1 MSPEV
6 REAVAHYLAIG
17 FRWGVIA
24 KLINRQYG
32 TDYTSLQLQAV
43 WEAENETASGRT

>member
-1 MSPEV
+1 MPLEV
-6 REAVAHYLAIG
+6 REAVAHYLAIS

-32 TDYTSLQLQAV
+32 TDYTILQMQAV
-43 WEAENETASGRT
+43 WDAENETASGRA